1 MKWFKINPGS
11 AVPQDITKTS
21 MVIKH
26 APEHLPTGHTA
37 REATL
42 KLKNVKQSDRGE
54 YLCWKSNGYN
64 ATANISIIID
74 VAGKLTKWSGPVA
87 LSWNIKGDKI
97 SCWSLCDRIY
107 RAIFQNCVSKIIREC
122 FGFASLHSVIS
133 PRKNSRHHLLQSAV
147 NFVTWL
153 PAFSRV
159 LGSLLS
165 FTLVAVISLVLVL
178 RLSVEKRPL
187 MLCKCNG

>member
-1 MKWFKINPGS
+1 M
-11 AVPQDITKTS
+11 
-21 MVIKH
+21 
-26 APEHLPTGHTA
+26 
-37 REATL
+37 
-42 KLKNVKQSDRGE
+42 
-54 YLCWKSNGYN
+54 
-64 ATANISIIID
+64 
-74 VAGKLTKWSGPVA
+74 
-87 LSWNIKGDKI
+87 
-97 SCWSLCDRIY
+97 
-107 RAIFQNCVSKIIREC
+107 SKIIRDC

-165 FTLVAVISLVLVL
+165 FTLVAVISLDLVL

-187 MLCKCNG
+187 VLCKCNGLEPHRVKARAGIFLLKALEKWNSNSCIRFNDSV